1 MKRFIETHEWQV
13 IEDGFR
19 PEQNRVV
26 ESLMSL
32 GNGYM
37 GMRGNFEE
45 AYSGNSLQGTY
56 MAGVYYPDR
65 TVVGWWKVG
74 YPEYFAKVLNAV
86 NFIGINVHLGGTPLD
101 LHYWKPTRFR
111 RTLDMHKGEL
121 TRLFE
126 VVDGDG
132 RTFSI
137 LTRRFVSKARREL
150 ACISYK
156 ITLI

>member
-56 MAGVYYPDR
+56 MAESTIPI

-86 NFIGINVHLGGTPLD
+86 NLSAST
-101 LHYWKPTRFR
+101 
-111 RTLDMHKGEL
+111 
-121 TRLFE
+121 
-126 VVDGDG
+126 
-132 RTFSI
+132 
-137 LTRRFVSKARREL
+137 
-150 ACISYK
+150 CIWRDSP
-156 ITLI
+156 